1 MDGTGLALLLLG
13 VALGLA
19 AGVGLGLSFG
29 ARRGLTPE
37 SLDARDRR
45 LLELADSRFREAGT
59 RAAGDL
65 ALRSQ
70 AVEHVVEPVQ
80 QALARVE
87 AQLRGIESARAASAA
102 TLAEQVRGVQ
112 HASEALRAETAA
124 LAGALRSPNARG
136 RWGEMQLR
144 RVVEVAGM
152 LAHCDFEEQVALSTA
167 DGTVRPDLVVRLAG
181 GRSVVVDAKVPL
193 TAYLEAAEQS
203 RPAQRQ
209 EGLRRHAQAL
219 RAHVDALAKKEY
231 WAAVQPGP
239 ELVVLFVPGE
249 AFLAPALE
257 HDPALLDDAMARGV
271 VVATPTTLLTLLR
284 TVAFG
289 WQQDSL
295 AEGAREVVAAG
306 RELHRRLGTL
316 AARVDK
322 LGRSLRR
329 SVDDY
334 NSTVGSFERSV
345 VPAARKLSSLSPGAA
360 AGSARPEPL
369 DAVPRGVAADLL
381 APAPGG
387 EPQLPESE
395 LLERPTGPELLEPE
409 LGVYVEARPADA
421 EGAA

>member
-1 MDGTGLALLLLG
+1 MDGSSLALLLLG

-19 AGVGLGLSFG
+19 AGVGLGLYLG
-29 ARRGLTPE
+29 ARRGLTAE

-65 ALRSQ
+65 ALRSR
-70 AVEHVVEPVQ
+70 AVESVVGPVQ
-80 QALARVE
+80 ESLARVE
-87 AQLRGIESARAASAA
+87 AQLRGIESARAASHAA
-102 TLAEQVRGVQ
+102 LAEQVHGVQ
-112 HASEALRAETAA
+112 RASELLRAETAS

-144 RVVEVAGM
+144 RVVELAGM
-152 LAHCDFEEQVALSTA
+152 LRHCDFDEQVPLSTA

-193 TAYLEAAEQS
+193 TAYLEACDS
-203 RPAQRQ
+203 TRPEARDD
-209 EGLRRHAQAL
+209 GLRRHARAL
-219 RAHVDALAKKEY
+219 RGHVDALARKEY

-257 HDPALLDDAMARGV
+257 HDPALLDDALGKGV

-316 AARVDK
+316 ATRVDK

-329 SVDDY
+329 CVEDY
-334 NSTVGSFERSV
+334 NGTVGSFERSV
-345 VPAARKLSSLSPGAA
+345 VPAARRLSG
-360 AGSARPEPL
+360 L
-369 DAVPRGVAADLL
+369 DAGTGAEPPRPQPLEAIPRPVTVDLPQADD
-381 APAPGG
+381 
-387 EPQLPESE
+387 
-395 LLERPTGPELLEPE
+395 
-409 LGVYVEARPADA
+409 LGLFGTRD
-421 EGAA
+421 